1 MSVGGTGADEVM
13 GDYDTLR
20 LDIGEGSMTVDIDG
34 RPVMRTAGRPRD
46 PRIELSALTAARELL
61 AESGYPAITM
71 AAVAERAGTTKAAL
85 YRRWPAI
92 PHLVHEAVFPDELSL
107 DLHLG
112 DDLAADIAG
121 VVRGTRDALCT
132 PAAAAALPGLYAA
145 AATWPDLH
153 AAMMTRFAGV
163 FSALADRF
171 EVAIAAGDAHSDA
184 RSDDLL
190 RLVIGA
196 AISGL
201 LLTPAD
207 LDDVWVARIAATLY
221 RSVRP

>member
-1 MSVGGTGADEVM
+1 MEI
-13 GDYDTLR
+13 DTEAPEELR
-20 LDIGEGSMTVDIDG
+20 S
-34 RPVMRTAGRPRD
+34 AGRPRD
-46 PRIELSALTAARELL
+46 PRIEQSALAAARELL
-61 AESGYPAITM
+61 AEGGYPTITM
-71 AAVAERAGTTKAAL
+71 AAVAQRAGTTKAAL

-107 DLHLG
+107 DLRLG
-112 DDLAADIAG
+112 DDLATDILG

-153 AAMMTRFAGV
+153 AAMMTRFTGV
-163 FSALADRF
+163 FAALAARF
-171 EVAIAAGDAHSDA
+171 DAAIAAGEAHPDA

-201 LLTPAD
+201 LLTPSD
-207 LDDVWVARIAATLY
+207 LDDAWVSRIAAALY

>member
-1 MSVGGTGADEVM
+1 MAIDSATPIEV
-13 GDYDTLR
+13 R
-20 LDIGEGSMTVDIDG
+20 S
-34 RPVMRTAGRPRD
+34 AGRPRD
-46 PRIELSALTAARELL
+46 PRIELAALTAAHELL
-61 AESGYPAITM
+61 AEQGYAALTM
-71 AAVAERAGTTKAAL
+71 GAVAERAGTTKAAL

-132 PAAAAALPGLYAA
+132 PAAAAALPGLFAA

-163 FSALADRF
+163 FAALEERF
-171 EVAIAAGDAHSDA
+171 VAARAAGEAHPES

-190 RLVIGA
+190 RLIIGA
-196 AISGL
+196 AVSGL
-201 LLTPAD
+201 LLTPTE
-207 LDDVWVARIAATLY
+207 LDDAWAERVAATLH

>member
-1 MSVGGTGADEVM
+1 M
-13 GDYDTLR
+13 GDYDTIR
-20 LDIGEGSMTVDIDG
+20 LEIGEGVMTIDIEAG
-34 RPVMRTAGRPRD
+34 PEVRTAGRPRD
-46 PRIELSALTAARELL
+46 PRIEQSALAAARELL

-92 PHLVHEAVFPDELSL
+92 PHLVHEAVFPNELSL

-112 DDLAADIAG
+112 DDLATDIVG

-163 FSALADRF
+163 FSAMADRLDA
-171 EVAIAAGDAHSDA
+171 AIAAGDAHPDA

-190 RLVIGA
+190 RLIIGA

-201 LLTPAD
+201 LLTPTD
-207 LDDVWVARIAATLY
+207 LDDAWVARIAAGLY

>member
-1 MSVGGTGADEVM
+1 MEI
-13 GDYDTLR
+13 DTEAPAELR
-20 LDIGEGSMTVDIDG
+20 S
-34 RPVMRTAGRPRD
+34 AGRPRD
-46 PRIELSALTAARELL
+46 PRIEHSALEAARELL
-61 AESGYPAITM
+61 AERGYPAITM
-71 AAVAERAGTTKAAL
+71 AAVAQRAGTTKAAL
-85 YRRWPAI
+85 YRRWPAV
-92 PHLVHEAVFPDELSL
+92 PHLVHEAVFPGELSL

-112 DDLAADIAG
+112 DDLATDILG

-153 AAMMTRFAGV
+153 AAMMTRFTGV
-163 FSALADRF
+163 FAALTERF
-171 EVAIAAGDAHSDA
+171 DAAIAAGEAHPDA
-184 RSDDLL
+184 RSDDVL

-201 LLTPAD
+201 LLTPSD
-207 LDDVWVARIAATLY
+207 LDDAWVSRIAATLT

>member
-1 MSVGGTGADEVM
+1 MTI
-13 GDYDTLR
+13 DTETSAELR
-20 LDIGEGSMTVDIDG
+20 S
-34 RPVMRTAGRPRD
+34 AGRPRD
-46 PRIELSALTAARELL
+46 PRIEQSALAAARELL
-61 AESGYPAITM
+61 TEGGYPAITM
-71 AAVAERAGTTKAAL
+71 AAVAHRAGTTKAAL
-85 YRRWPAI
+85 YRRWPAV

-112 DDLAADIAG
+112 DDLATDILG

-153 AAMMTRFAGV
+153 AAMMTRFTGV
-163 FSALADRF
+163 FAALAERF
-171 EVAIAAGDAHSDA
+171 ELAIASGEAHLDA

-190 RLVIGA
+190 RLIIGA

-201 LLTPAD
+201 LLTPSD
-207 LDDVWVARIAATLY
+207 LDDAWVARIAATLY

>member
-1 MSVGGTGADEVM
+1 
-13 GDYDTLR
+13 
-20 LDIGEGSMTVDIDG
+20 MTVESEA
-34 RPVMRTAGRPRD
+34 RSAGRPRD
-46 PRIELSALTAARELL
+46 PQIEQAALAAACDLL
-61 AESGYPAITM
+61 AEGGY
-71 AAVAERAGTTKAAL
+71 AAVTMGAVAAKAGTTKAAL
-85 YRRWPAI
+85 YRRWPAA
-92 PHLVHEAVFPDELSL
+92 PHLVHEAVFPNELAL

-132 PAAAAALPGLYAA
+132 PAAAAALPGLFAA

-153 AAMMTRFAGV
+153 AAMLTRFADA
-163 FSALADRF
+163 FALLEQRF
-171 EVAIAAGDAHSDA
+171 EAAIAAGEAHPEA

-190 RLVIGA
+190 QLVIGA

-201 LLTPAD
+201 LLTPTE
-207 LDDVWVARIAATLY
+207 LDDAWVERLAATLH

>member
-1 MSVGGTGADEVM
+1 MEI
-13 GDYDTLR
+13 DTETSAELR
-20 LDIGEGSMTVDIDG
+20 A
-34 RPVMRTAGRPRD
+34 AGRPRD
-46 PRIELSALTAARELL
+46 PRIEQSALAAARDLL
-61 AESGYPAITM
+61 AEGGYAAITM
-71 AAVAERAGTTKAAL
+71 AAVAQRAGTTKAAL

-112 DDLAADIAG
+112 DDLAADLHG

-132 PAAAAALPGLYAA
+132 PAAVAALPGLYAA

-153 AAMMTRFAGV
+153 SAMMTRFAGV
-163 FSALADRF
+163 FAALAERLDA
-171 EVAIAAGDAHSDA
+171 AIAAGEAHPDA

-190 RLVIGA
+190 RLIIGA

-207 LDDVWVARIAATLY
+207 LDDAWVSRIAATLY

>member
-1 MSVGGTGADEVM
+1 MTIGA
-13 GDYDTLR
+13 GSPASP
-20 LDIGEGSMTVDIDG
+20 EGAV
-34 RPVMRTAGRPRD
+34 RTAGRPRD
-46 PRIELSALTAARELL
+46 PRIEQSALAAARELL
-61 AESGYPAITM
+61 AENGYAAITM

-85 YRRWPAI
+85 YRRWPAV
-92 PHLVHEAVFPDELSL
+92 PHLVHEAVFPNELSL

-112 DDLAADIAG
+112 DDLSTDLVG

-132 PAAAAALPGLYAA
+132 PAAAAALPGLFAA

-163 FSALADRF
+163 FAALASRFDR
-171 EVAIAAGDAHSDA
+171 AIAAGEAHPES

-190 RLVIGA
+190 RLIVGA

-201 LLTPAD
+201 LLTPTE
-207 LDDVWVARIAATLY
+207 LDDDWVARVAATMY